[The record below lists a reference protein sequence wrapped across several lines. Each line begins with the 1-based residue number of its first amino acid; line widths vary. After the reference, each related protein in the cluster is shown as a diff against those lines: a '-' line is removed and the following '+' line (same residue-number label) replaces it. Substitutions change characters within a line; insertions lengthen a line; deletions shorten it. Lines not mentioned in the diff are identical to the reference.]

1 MEQHKDTI
9 LITGGSGLV
18 GTRLTELLLESGYLV
33 KHLSTRQKDG
43 VRVLDN
49 GVHVYSW
56 DPASHTM
63 DYDALKD
70 VRQIINLA
78 GASISARWT
87 KAYKA
92 LIRSSRVDSLRT
104 LYTALSGSDHR
115 VDTLISSSAVGFYP
129 SLTDVVFEEDAE
141 PDEGFLGRVCQEWEE
156 EANRFKE
163 LGLRVALM
171 RTGIVLSAKGG
182 ALPVIAKTVR
192 WFVGAP
198 LGPGNQ
204 VLPWVHID
212 DLSRMY
218 MCALAQPLEGP
229 YNAVGLVGASNKS
242 FTKAVARVLRRPVWP
257 INVPALVLRTIL
269 GEQATLV
276 LMSSPSSPE
285 RMMKT
290 GFTYRYTDLDIAL
303 IDILI

>member
-18 GTRLTELLLESGYLV
+18 GTRLTELLLDSGYRV
-33 KHLSTRQKDG
+33 KHLSTRQKGG

-49 GVHVYSW
+49 GVHVYGW
-56 DPASHTM
+56 DPANHTM
-63 DYDALKD
+63 DREALSD
-70 VRQIINLA
+70 VGQIINLA

-104 LYTALSGSDHR
+104 LYTALSEIEHR
-115 VDTLISSSAVGFYP
+115 VDALISSSAVGYYP
-129 SLTDVVFEEDAE
+129 SETGVVFEEDAA
-141 PDEGFLGRVCQEWEE
+141 PDDGFLGRVCQEWEE
-156 EANRFKE
+156 EANRFKA

-171 RTGIVLSAKGG
+171 RTGIVLSASGG
-182 ALPVIAKTVR
+182 ALPVIARTVR

-218 MCALAQPLEGP
+218 MHALQQPLEGP
-229 YNAVGLVGASNKS
+229 YNAVGLVGATNKS
-242 FTKAVARVLRRPVWP
+242 FTRSVARVLRRPVWP
-257 INVPALVLRTIL
+257 ISVPAFVLRTVL

-285 RMMKT
+285 RLIKT